1 MSYSHDDSKFGIDKE
16 NEYYELLKNKF
27 DKSLEKNTYKYA
39 LFDYIGD
46 KCFIELKARRNEHN
60 KYKDTMIG
68 CNKLLF
74 ARNCAKEVFFVFSF
88 DDGLFY
94 YKFNNE
100 DYDTGVIRSAY
111 GGRNDRGVDEK
122 KPYCYVPIKLLI
134 KIST

>member
-1 MSYSHDDSKFGIDKE
+1 MIDEDIKFGLDLE
-16 NEYYELLKNKF
+16 FEHYELLKNKF
-27 DKSLEKNTYKYA
+27 DKSLEKNSYKYA

-46 KCFIELKARRNEHN
+46 KCFIELKSRRIGST
-60 KYKDTMIG
+60 KYRDTMIG

-74 ARNCAKEVFFVFSF
+74 ARNCAKEAYFVFAF

-111 GGRNDRGVDEK
+111 GGRNDRGKDEQ
-122 KPYCYVPIKLLI
+122 KPYCYVPIKLLK
-134 KIST
+134 KI

>member
-1 MSYSHDDSKFGIDKE
+1 MIDEDIKFGSDKE
-16 NEYYELLKNKF
+16 DEYYELLKNKF
-27 DKSLEKNTYKYA
+27 DKTLEKNSYKYA

-111 GGRNDRGVDEK
+111 GGRDNRGIDER
-122 KPYCYVPIKLLI
+122 KPYCYVPVKLLI